1 MCESSGCRG
10 AGRQARSAMQRGADA
25 AKRGDVE
32 ELLENLAH
40 SHVKVAKIE
49 EVGVPILEGRDY
61 FEFCELK
68 PGLDMTASSAPPLK
82 GCTRLPALHWFVV
95 SVGSA
100 RRRSIRR
107 RETHGAEL
115 LDRGLGRAAVCAAQ
129 SAAG

>member
-10 AGRQARSAMQRGADA
+10 AGRQAWSAMQRGVDA
-25 AKRGDVE
+25 AKRGDVDK
-32 ELLENLAH
+32 LLENLAQ
-40 SHVKVAKIE
+40 SYVKVAKIE

-68 PGLDMTASSAPPLK
+68 PGLDMTASSAPPLRAALA
-82 GCTRLPALHWFVV
+82 CLPSVV

-100 RRRSIRR
+100 RRRATRR
-107 RETHGAEL
+107 RCHDAEL